1 MARRTDAPSRDGGHT
16 ARIEARIARLFPDGA
31 PDLLLLAI
39 ASRWPGARSRRRARA
54 REAPSGGWTPGG
66 AGQGRVAGR
75 RGFRLTETLE
85 QQRQLFELQNDL
97 VVSRDLSGAIRMVN
111 AAYAEA
117 AERRPEALIGTDFD
131 FTGERLPAG
140 NGPGRFDQAVRV
152 RGADRWIAWSVI
164 PSATGSASSSSIT
177 RWPRHHGAPPRRGLQ
192 RGEVALPGDG
202 EP

>member
-1 MARRTDAPSRDGGHT
+1 M
-16 ARIEARIARLFPDGA
+16 FPDGA
-31 PDLLLLAI
+31 PDLMLLAI
-39 ASRWPGARSRRRARA
+39 ATAALALALAAALVREKRRLEDGLH
-54 REAPSGGWTPGG
+54 EAQTKAESL
-66 AGQGRVAGR
+66 ADEVFA
-75 RGFRLTETLE
+75 LAETLE

-164 PSATGSASSSSIT
+164 PVRNRLGKLVEHYAVAATSRSAAAPRPPARRSRAS
-177 RWPRHHGAPPRRGLQ
+177 WRR
-192 RGEVALPGDG
+192 
-202 EP
+202 